1 MGKYLANGFS
11 PAMLEKLPS
20 SVVIDR
26 LDLLEFC
33 TSIYHNDEIVNAIGH
48 DSTVML
54 VNVLCKTNFSKN
66 RIEIKLNR
74 GDMLYVVTL
83 KERLP
88 EGKILS
94 DEELRQ
100 MYRDGK
106 VEFYGVIL

>member
-1 MGKYLANGFS
+1 MGKYLVNGFS
-11 PAMLEKLPS
+11 PAMVGKFPV

-33 TSIYHNDEIVNAIGH
+33 TSIYLDDSVINAIGH
-48 DSTVML
+48 DSTVRL
-54 VNVLCKTNFSKN
+54 VNALCKTNFSKN
-66 RIEIKLNR
+66 RIEIKVNQ

-100 MYRDGK
+100 MYREGK

>member
-1 MGKYLANGFS
+1 
-11 PAMLEKLPS
+11 MLEKLPS

-33 TSIYHNDEIVNAIGH
+33 TSIYLNDEIVNTIGH
-48 DSTVML
+48 DSTVRL

-74 GDMLYVVTL
+74 GDMLYIVTIR
-83 KERLP
+83 ERLP
-88 EGKILS
+88 EGKILT